1 MLIYRSMVD
10 SMTSS
15 LLARF
20 RISTKIAAVVG
31 VLTSTAAILGIL
43 GVVGMK
49 TYDDRVDDI
58 QNLSQRALLGEQ
70 LNGFVYKVVMDSRGL
85 YAAES
90 EEEVRTF
97 AKAITDTTSLMG
109 QRAAEWKSLLPPE
122 RRAEFGAL
130 EKDINEFIQI
140 RNEAARLGV
149 EVSPAEADKHA
160 GNDISRAN
168 RKALGDKLARSSQ
181 TSLESIKR
189 ANDELGDYS
198 DRMLLLMLVV
208 GVGGIGA
215 SLIASVVISRAG
227 IARPI
232 ATITDTMSRL
242 AQGDLTV
249 DVVGAERGDELGG
262 MARAVAVFK
271 QNAIEREQMA
281 AAEKAERTAK
291 EQRTAAVEQL
301 IESFDSAMSGILRTV
316 SAAATELDA
325 TAQSMSLTA
334 EQTNSQAASTAA
346 AAEQAS
352 VNVQTVAS
360 ATDELSASIRE
371 ISSQV
376 TRSTDIAAHAVGEAQ
391 ATNDRVRGLVDAAQR
406 IGDVVKLITDIASQ
420 TNLLALNATIEAA
433 RAGEAGKGFAV
444 VASEVKNLANQ
455 TAKATDE
462 IASQIASMQQATN
475 EAATAITG
483 IGGTIG
489 SINEIATSIASAI
502 EEQGAATG
510 EIARN
515 VQEAARGTEVVTTN
529 ITEVSRGATQTG
541 SAATQVLGAAG
552 ELSRQS
558 EMMKSEVERFLHGIR
573 AA

>member
-1 MLIYRSMVD
+1 MM
-10 SMTSS
+10 SS
-15 LLARF
+15 FLARF
-20 RISTKIAAVVG
+20 RIGTKIATVVG

-49 TYDDRVDDI
+49 TYDDRIDDI

-90 EEEVRTF
+90 KEEVRTF

-109 QRAAEWKSLLPPE
+109 QRAAEWKSLLPPA
-122 RRAEFGAL
+122 RRTEFGTL

-149 EVSPAEADKHA
+149 EVSTAEADKHA

-181 TSLESIKR
+181 ANLESIKR
-189 ANDELGDYS
+189 ANDELEKYS

-208 GVGGIGA
+208 GIGGIGA

-242 AQGDLTV
+242 ARGDLTV

-334 EQTNSQAASTAA
+334 EQTNGQAASTAA

-360 ATDELSASIRE
+360 ATDELSASIR
-371 ISSQV
+371 
-376 TRSTDIAAHAVGEAQ
+376 
-391 ATNDRVRGLVDAAQR
+391 
-406 IGDVVKLITDIASQ
+406 
-420 TNLLALNATIEAA
+420 
-433 RAGEAGKGFAV
+433 
-444 VASEVKNLANQ
+444 
-455 TAKATDE
+455 
-462 IASQIASMQQATN
+462 
-475 EAATAITG
+475 
-483 IGGTIG
+483 
-489 SINEIATSIASAI
+489 
-502 EEQGAATG
+502 
-510 EIARN
+510 
-515 VQEAARGTEVVTTN
+515 
-529 ITEVSRGATQTG
+529 
-541 SAATQVLGAAG
+541 
-552 ELSRQS
+552 
-558 EMMKSEVERFLHGIR
+558 
-573 AA
+573 

>member
-1 MLIYRSMVD
+1 MM
-10 SMTSS
+10 SS
-15 LLARF
+15 FLARF
-20 RISTKIAAVVG
+20 RIGTKIATVVG

-90 EEEVRTF
+90 KEEVRTF

-122 RRAEFGAL
+122 RRTEFGAL

-149 EVSPAEADKHA
+149 EVSTAEADKHA

-181 TSLESIKR
+181 ANLESIKR
-189 ANDELGDYS
+189 ANDELEEYS

-208 GVGGIGA
+208 GIGGIGA

-271 QNAIEREQMA
+271 QNAIERERMA
-281 AAEKAERTAK
+281 AAEEAERKAK
-291 EQRTAAVEQL
+291 ERRAAAVEEL
-301 IESFDSAMSGILRTV
+301 IENFDGAMSSILRTV

-325 TAQSMSLTA
+325 TAQSMSFTA

-371 ISSQV
+371 ISGQV
-376 TRSTDIAAHAVGEAQ
+376 TRSTDIAAHAVSEAQ

-462 IASQIASMQQATN
+462 IASQIAAMQQATN

-515 VQEAARGTEVVTTN
+515 VQEAARGTEVVTVN